1 MSVKNKIVFAA
12 DKTGTNITSP
22 YVAETTTGINFEED
36 QQDIIKNTGGVQSL
50 ADQVERLEAMQKQLE
65 IQEEAIKEKKKQI
78 QYISGEVIP
87 TMMSD
92 MGLAELKLH
101 DGSHL
106 KVSTSYRATITEANK
121 EAAFNWLRENG
132 LGDII
137 KNEISVSFGRNEDN
151 KAADYAELAKGQG
164 FQPTQKMKVEPM
176 TLKALVRE
184 RIEAGKEMPTE
195 IFGVFSENKTTIK
208 RSK

>member
-1 MSVKNKIVFAA
+1 MSIKQRIVMP
-12 DKTGTNITSP
+12 D
-22 YVAETTTGINFEED
+22 FEAD
-36 QQDIIKNTGGVQSL
+36 QQDAMKKTDNIQSL
-50 ADQVERLEAMQKQLE
+50 ADQVERLEDIISDIE
-65 IQEEAIKEKKKQI
+65 SGEEKLKEWKKKRDH
-78 QYISGEVIP
+78 ISGDIIP
-87 TMMSD
+87 TMMSE

-164 FQPTQKMKVEPM
+164 FQPTQKMMVEPM

-208 RSK
+208 RNK

>member
-1 MSVKNKIVFAA
+1 M
-12 DKTGTNITSP
+12 
-22 YVAETTTGINFEED
+22 
-36 QQDIIKNTGGVQSL
+36 QQ
-50 ADQVERLEAMQKQLE
+50 QLE
-65 IQEEAIKEKKKQI
+65 IQEDAIKEKKKQI
-78 QYISGEVIP
+78 QHISGEVIP
-87 TMMSD
+87 TMMSE

-106 KVSTSYRATITEANK
+106 KVSTTYRATITEANK
-121 EAAFNWLRENG
+121 ETAFNWLRENG

-137 KNEISVSFGRNEDN
+137 KNEILVSFSRNEDN

-208 RSK
+208 RNK

>member
-1 MSVKNKIVFAA
+1 MTI
-12 DKTGTNITSP
+12 D
-22 YVAETTTGINFEED
+22 FEKD
-36 QQDIIKNTGGVQSL
+36 QQDAMKKTEGIQSL
-50 ADQVERLEAMQKQLE
+50 ADQVERLEGLLSRIE
-65 IQEEAIKEKKKQI
+65 ISENNLKDLKKEQ
-78 QYISGEVIP
+78 QRISGEVIP
-87 TMMSD
+87 TMMSE
-92 MGLAELKLH
+92 MGLSELKLQ

-106 KVSTSYRATITEANK
+106 KVATSYRATITEANK
-121 EAAFNWLRENG
+121 EAAFTWLRNNG

-151 KAADYAELAKGQG
+151 KAADYAELAKSSG

-195 IFGVFSENKTTIK
+195 IFGVYSENKTTIK

>member
-1 MSVKNKIVFAA
+1 MTI
-12 DKTGTNITSP
+12 D
-22 YVAETTTGINFEED
+22 FEKD
-36 QQDIIKNTGGVQSL
+36 QQDAMSKTENIQSL
-50 ADQVERLEAMQKQLE
+50 ADQVSMLEGLQKRIDTSE
-65 IQEEAIKEKKKQI
+65 SNIKHFKKEYQC
-78 QYISGEVIP
+78 ISGEVIP
-87 TMMSD
+87 TMMSE
-92 MGLAELKLH
+92 MGLAELKLS

-106 KVSTSYRATITEANK
+106 KVSTTYRATITEANK
-121 EAAFNWLRENG
+121 ETAFNWLRNNG

-137 KNEISVSFGRNEDN
+137 KNEILVSFGRNEDN
-151 KAADYAELAKGQG
+151 KAATYAELAKGQG

-208 RSK
+208 RNK

>member
-1 MSVKNKIVFAA
+1 MTI
-12 DKTGTNITSP
+12 D
-22 YVAETTTGINFEED
+22 FEKD
-36 QQDIIKNTGGVQSL
+36 QQDAMKKTENIQSL
-50 ADQVERLEAMQKQLE
+50 ADQVEKLESLQSRLQLQEDNIKNTKKE
-65 IQEEAIKEKKKQI
+65 IEK
-78 QYISGEVIP
+78 ISGDIIP
-87 TMMSD
+87 TMMSE
-92 MGLAELKLH
+92 MGLAELKLQ

-106 KVSTSYRATITEANK
+106 KVSTTYRATITEANK
-121 EAAFNWLRENG
+121 EAAFNWLRNNG

-151 KAADYAELAKGQG
+151 KAASYAELAKGHG

-195 IFGVFSENKTTIK
+195 LFNIYVGNKTTIK
-208 RSK
+208 RKQ

>member
-1 MSVKNKIVFAA
+1 MAIKQKIKFKN
-12 DKTGTNITSP
+12 
-22 YVAETTTGINFEED
+22 EINFEAD
-36 QQDIIKNTGGVQSL
+36 QQDAMSRTENIQSL
-50 ADQVERLEAMQKQLE
+50 ADQVEKLEELQTRLST
-65 IQEEAIKEKKKQI
+65 QEEIMKDTKKQI
-78 QYISGEVIP
+78 EKVSGDIIP
-87 TMMSD
+87 TMMSE
-92 MGLAELKLH
+92 MGLSELKLE
-101 DGSHL
+101 DGSRL

-121 EAAFNWLRENG
+121 EAAFNWLRNNG

-151 KAADYAELAKGQG
+151 KAADYAALAQERGY
-164 FQPTQKMKVEPM
+164 QPTQKLKVEPM

-208 RSK
+208 RNK

>member
-1 MSVKNKIVFAA
+1 MSIKQ
-12 DKTGTNITSP
+12 NIKMKDT
-22 YVAETTTGINFEED
+22 INFEAD
-36 QQDIIKNTGGVQSL
+36 QQDAMKKTDNIQSL
-50 ADQVERLEAMQKQLE
+50 ADQVERLEAMQQQLE
-65 IQEEAIKEKKKQI
+65 IQEDAIKEKKKQI
-78 QYISGEVIP
+78 QHISGEVIP
-87 TMMSD
+87 TMMSE

-106 KVSTSYRATITEANK
+106 KVSTSYKAHISEANK
-121 EAAFNWLRENG
+121 EAAYNWLRNNG

-164 FQPTQKMKVEPM
+164 CQPTQTMKVEPM

-208 RSK
+208 RNK

>member
-1 MSVKNKIVFAA
+1 MSIKQKIVM
-12 DKTGTNITSP
+12 KTNSGPID
-22 YVAETTTGINFEED
+22 FEKD
-36 QQDIIKNTGGVQSL
+36 QQDTMKKTDNIQSL
-50 ADQVERLEAMQKQLE
+50 ADQVERLEGVASDIEVAENNL
-65 IQEEAIKEKKKQI
+65 KELKKKRDH
-78 QYISGEVIP
+78 ISGDIIP
-87 TMMSD
+87 TMMSE

-121 EAAFNWLRENG
+121 EAAYNWLRNNG

-184 RIEAGKEMPTE
+184 RIEAGKDMPTE

-208 RSK
+208 RNK

>member
-1 MSVKNKIVFAA
+1 MTI
-12 DKTGTNITSP
+12 D
-22 YVAETTTGINFEED
+22 FEKD
-36 QQDIIKNTGGVQSL
+36 QQDAMKKTEGIQSL
-50 ADQVERLEAMQKQLE
+50 ADQVGRLEGVSSE
-65 IQEEAIKEKKKQI
+65 IEDAEARLRLLKKKRDH
-78 QYISGEVIP
+78 ISGDIIP
-87 TMMSD
+87 TMMSE

-106 KVSTSYRATITEANK
+106 KVSTTYRATITEANK
-121 EAAFNWLRENG
+121 ETAFNWLRDNG

-137 KNEISVSFGRNEDN
+137 KNEILVSFGRNEDN
-151 KAADYAELAKGQG
+151 KAANYAELAKGHG

-195 IFGVFSENKTTIK
+195 IFGIFSENKTTIK
-208 RSK
+208 RNK